1 MQIIHLA
8 IIFFMNNTQPQEI
21 IDFWYKESQPQDWFV
36 KNTEFDKQIHDRF
49 LPVYNQAIKG
59 ELYTWRITPQGR
71 LAEIIVLDQFARNLF
86 RNNPQAFA
94 YDTMALALAQEAIQA
109 GDDKK
114 LEQNQR
120 WFLYMPFM
128 HSESKAIHE
137 QSIKLFTELGQQ
149 QTLQHAIDHKKIID
163 QFGRYPHR
171 NKVLGRNST
180 PEEVEFLNN
189 SNYLK

>member
-1 MQIIHLA
+1 
-8 IIFFMNNTQPQEI
+8 MNNTQPQEI

>member
-180 PEEVEFLNN
+180 PEEVKFLNN